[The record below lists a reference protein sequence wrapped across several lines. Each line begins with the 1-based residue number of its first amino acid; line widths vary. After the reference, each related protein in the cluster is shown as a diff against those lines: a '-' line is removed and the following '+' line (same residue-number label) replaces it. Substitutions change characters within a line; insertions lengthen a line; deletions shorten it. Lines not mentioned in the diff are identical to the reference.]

1 MKCRLPKSPK
11 ISRATQAMIYEQINR
26 AVDIK
31 AAEMDERRAERR
43 RREKEEAEREGAGHE
58 QGDTARN
65 Q

>member
-1 MKCRLPKSPK
+1 MKCRLPKGPK
-11 ISRATQAMIYEQINR
+11 LSFTDKRLLWDQVNR

-58 QGDTARN
+58 QGDTETA
-65 Q
+65 

>member
-1 MKCRLPKSPK
+1 MKCRLPKGPK
-11 ISRATQAMIYEQINR
+11 LSRATKCMIWDQVNR

-58 QGDTARN
+58 QGDTGTI
-65 Q
+65 